1 VDRAG
6 TKCVT
11 VPNELALSTI
21 VRASDSLRLTPR
33 FINLAIHMCANVRAR
48 QAGTKEFG
56 MTIFQSIR
64 RLYWGISLLALLAT
78 GCATSGGEKKIEHP
92 IPHLYAA
99 EDTQFSRTMGALLG
113 PGVLDGNRVDVL
125 LNGDEIFPAMLQ
137 AIRSA
142 KKTITFETYIYWSG
156 SIGSEFAN
164 ALAERARAGVN
175 VHLLLDWLGSSKMD
189 ASQLALMEQA
199 GVQIR
204 KYHKPQWYRLDR
216 LNNRTHRKLLVV
228 DGQIG
233 FTGGVGI
240 ADEWTGHAQDP
251 EHWRDSHYRV
261 QGPVVAQ
268 MQAVFMDNWIKVS
281 GDVLHGVEYFPPLEP
296 VGAGKAQ
303 AFSSSPSGGSE
314 SMRLM
319 YLLPITAASH
329 SIHLA
334 SPYFIPDAL
343 AIKALT
349 DAAKRGVTI
358 QVITVGRQ
366 TDSQTVR
373 RAARARWGALLE
385 AGVEIYE
392 YQPTLYHCKLMI
404 VDGLW
409 VTVGSTN
416 FDPRSFNLNDEA
428 NVNYYDADFAQRQ
441 IGIFQEDLEHS
452 RQITLQEWK
461 DRPLAEKFWEHAASL
476 LGSQL

>member
-1 VDRAG
+1 MV
-6 TKCVT
+6 
-11 VPNELALSTI
+11 
-21 VRASDSLRLTPR
+21 
-33 FINLAIHMCANVRAR
+33 
-48 QAGTKEFG
+48 
-56 MTIFQSIR
+56 IFRSIR
-64 RLYWGISLLALLAT
+64 LLYWGIPLLALLAT
-78 GCATSGGEKKIEHP
+78 GCAISGGEKNIEYP
-92 IPHLYAA
+92 VPRLYGA
-99 EDTQFSRTMGALLG
+99 EDPQFARTMGALLG
-113 PGVLDGNRVDVL
+113 PDILDGNRVDVL

-142 KKTITFETYIYWSG
+142 KTSITFETYIYWSG

-164 ALAERARAGVN
+164 ALAERARADVK
-175 VHLLLDWLGSSKMD
+175 VHVLLDWLGSSKMD
-189 ASQLALMEQA
+189 ASLLALMEQA

-240 ADEWTGHAQDP
+240 ADKWTGHAQDS

-268 MQAVFMDNWIKVS
+268 MQAVCMDNWIKVS
-281 GDVLHGVEYFPPLEP
+281 GDVLHGADYFPPLEP
-296 VGAGKAQ
+296 VSVGKAHV
-303 AFSSSPSGGSE
+303 FSSSPSGGSE

-329 SIHLA
+329 SIHLS

-343 AIKALT
+343 SIKALT
-349 DAAKRGVTI
+349 DAAKRGVRIQIITI
-358 QVITVGRQ
+358 GRN

-373 RAARARWGALLE
+373 HAARARWGPLLE
-385 AGVEIYE
+385 AGIEIYE
-392 YQPTLYHCKLMI
+392 YQPTLYHCKGMI

-409 VTVGSTN
+409 MTMGSTN
-416 FDPRSFNLNDEA
+416 FDPRSFGLNDEA

-441 IGIFQEDLEHS
+441 IEIFQEDLGHS
-452 RQITLQEWK
+452 RQITFQEWK
-461 DRPLAEKFWEHAASL
+461 DRPLAEKLWEHAASL

>member
-1 VDRAG
+1 
-6 TKCVT
+6 
-11 VPNELALSTI
+11 
-21 VRASDSLRLTPR
+21 
-33 FINLAIHMCANVRAR
+33 
-48 QAGTKEFG
+48 
-56 MTIFQSIR
+56 MTICRSFR
-64 RLYWGISLLALLAT
+64 RLNWGISLLALLAA
-78 GCATSGGEKKIEHP
+78 GCATPGSENKIEHP

-99 EDTQFSRTMGALLG
+99 QDAQFSRTMGALPG
-113 PGVLDGNRVDVL
+113 PGILDGNRVEVL

-164 ALAERARAGVN
+164 ALAERARAEVK
-175 VHLLLDWLGSSKMD
+175 VHVLLDWLGSSKMD

-296 VGAGKAQ
+296 VGVGKAQ

-314 SMRLM
+314 NMRLM

-329 SIHLA
+329 SIHLS

-349 DAAKRGVTI
+349 DAAKRGVTV
-358 QVITVGRQ
+358 QVITVGRR

-392 YQPTLYHCKLMI
+392 YQPTLYHCKVMI

-441 IGIFQEDLEHS
+441 IGIFQEDLGHS
-452 RQITLQEWK
+452 RQITFQEWK
-461 DRPLAEKFWEHAASL
+461 DRPLAEKLWEHAASL